1 MAVDGPRHTPPVK
14 AVQTPHA
21 AAIGDRVAVQTGR
34 EQLPLRD
41 DSVLPSRQPGERD
54 LGCGHS
60 VGTIAT
66 K

>member
-1 MAVDGPRHTPPVK
+1 MNEM
-14 AVQTPHA
+14 QTPHA
-21 AAIGDRVAVQTGR
+21 AAIGDAVAVQTGR
-34 EQLPLRD
+34 DQLPLRH
-41 DSVLPSRQPGERD
+41 DSMLPSRQPGERD

>member
-1 MAVDGPRHTPPVK
+1 MK
-14 AVQTPHA
+14 EMQTPHA
-21 AAIGDRVAVQTGR
+21 AAIGDRVAVQAGGD
-34 EQLPLRD
+34 QLPLRHH
-41 DSVLPSRQPGERD
+41 SVLPSREPGERD